1 MKLEKANGLVTSEE
15 KLNEDDA
22 VEVEI
27 IGELLPGE
35 IMFNLNHYKGTS
47 HCCETSFR
55 FKHQGGFIKFFLKG
69 LVELIDILGE
79 PADKQKVRK
88 ILNSDEE
95 TKKEKAK

>member
-1 MKLEKANGLVTSEE
+1 MKLEKANGLVTSEG
-15 KLNEDDA
+15 KLNKDEA

-55 FKHQGGFIKFFLKG
+55 FKHQ
-69 LVELIDILGE
+69 
-79 PADKQKVRK
+79 VRK
-88 ILNSDEE
+88 ILNSNKE
-95 TKKEKAK
+95 TKEK